1 MIAMLPMR
9 DAIRIHFIPL
19 SPSHSGRAHF
29 FTSGCDNATT
39 TSDLRQKKWSARIN
53 KLWRMGWEWSEWHMR
68 MSGSR
73 ANNSVASCYPPRNCE
88 KFPEKWTTWMREK
101 RKAATGIPILPRLSE
116 KKLTAK
122 WEFCRPLLYSS
133 AARINYYDFIEIQSS
148 KNRRTRF
155 SISVVSL
162 YNSQSSAPGV
172 GASETIH
179 NLHKLLSTSSFQF
192 HKKVIQ
198 FTVCWCF
205 CFPLARIT
213 VEREK
218 IS

>member
-73 ANNSVASCYPPRNCE
+73 ANNSVATLHAIANN
-88 KFPEKWTTWMREK
+88 FPEKWTTWMREK

-116 KKLTAK
+116 KKTHREMRILPSTS
-122 WEFCRPLLYSS
+122 LLKRCSY
-133 AARINYYDFIEIQSS
+133 
-148 KNRRTRF
+148 
-155 SISVVSL
+155 
-162 YNSQSSAPGV
+162 
-172 GASETIH
+172 
-179 NLHKLLSTSSFQF
+179 KLLWFYWNSKFKKPQNQIF
-192 HKKVIQ
+192 HFCCFSLQ
-198 FTVCWCF
+198 LAELGSRGWCKWDH
-205 CFPLARIT
+205 P
-213 VEREK
+213 
-218 IS
+218 